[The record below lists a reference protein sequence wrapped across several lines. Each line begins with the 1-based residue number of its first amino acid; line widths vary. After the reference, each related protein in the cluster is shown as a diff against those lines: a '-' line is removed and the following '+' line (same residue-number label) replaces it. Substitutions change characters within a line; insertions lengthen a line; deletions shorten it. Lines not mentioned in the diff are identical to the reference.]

1 MFPPEGPDQRVAGTT
16 PCSQP
21 PSWQVVAAKAAFRL
35 SPPARGA
42 PLHLLNPHHREG
54 TTSSSRP
61 PFNWAQCSSSSSLQ
75 EQPSVGMPQLLHFI
89 SVIKWTC
96 RSQEG
101 GQQ

>member
-21 PSWQVVAAKAAFRL
+21 LSWQAVAAQAAFRL
-35 SPPARGA
+35 SPPARGS
-42 PLHLLNPHHREG
+42 PLHLLNPHRREG

-61 PFNWAQCSSSSSLQ
+61 PSNWAQCPSSSSLQ
-75 EQPSVGMPQLLHFI
+75 EQTSVGVPQLTHFT

-96 RSQEG
+96 RSQVG
-101 GQQ
+101 GKQ